1 MARNRNQSGLNIED
15 VTDAEVSVAI
25 HYLDSDSSSENGVGS
40 VIATRGIC
48 LILMISFLECAAC
61 ILLYCYTR

>member
-1 MARNRNQSGLNIED
+1 MARNKNQSGWNIED
-15 VTDAEVSVAI
+15 VTDAAVSAAI

-40 VIATRGIC
+40 VSATRGIG
-48 LILMISFLECAAC
+48 LIVMMLFLECAAF